1 MSQSPADFLRAL
13 DRAATP
19 GPIDTI
25 THDAGSGVEG
35 EKAIWTRPDETGRR
49 WTVASRMTEGDARLF
64 IALRT
69 LLPALAD
76 VVEAADEVAN
86 AGAILSEPQLV
97 TKLRHAVGHL
107 TTAIAREAQSRGGR
121 G

>member
-1 MSQSPADFLRAL
+1 MSTAAEFLRSL
-13 DRAATP
+13 DCAATP
-19 GPIDTI
+19 GPWVVHNHHHKPGTFCVLAKPENPVIDV
-25 THDAGSGVEG
+25 GGG
-35 EKAIWTRPDETGRR
+35 RLFMGRPDADA
-49 WTVASRMTEGDARLF
+49 VA
-64 IALRT
+64 ALRT

-107 TTAIAREAQSRGGR
+107 TTAIAREQSR
-121 G
+121 